1 MSAPLDSELHA
12 LVDGRL
18 AAPRDEQVRAWLA
31 SHPDEA
37 AKVHEWK
44 AQTEALH
51 AAFDSLL
58 EQPVPQD
65 LRRAALPPAWRRTL
79 LPRIAASLVWLTVGA
94 TIGFFARGSDP
105 LTGKTD
111 LSASLPHQAAIAHVV
126 YSPEVRHP
134 VEVGADQEA
143 HLVQWLSKRLGG
155 AIVIPKLG
163 TQGFFLVGGRLLPA
177 NKGPAAQIMY
187 QDKAGTRLTLYVLQE
202 TGNSETAFRFANEGK
217 ISVFYWLDGPFGYAL
232 SGELPR
238 EQLLAIAETSY
249 RQLVGR

>member
-12 LVDGRL
+12 LVDGQL
-18 AAPRDEQVRAWLA
+18 SAPRADQVRAWLA

-37 AKVHEWK
+37 AKVREWK
-44 AQTEALH
+44 AQKEALH

-58 EQPVPQD
+58 EQPMPED
-65 LRRAALPPAWRRTL
+65 LRRAAMPPAWRRAL
-79 LPRIAASLVWLTVGA
+79 WPRIAASLVWLAVGA
-94 TIGFFARGSDP
+94 TIGFFARGSVP
-105 LTGKTD
+105 LTGKAD

-143 HLVQWLSKRLGG
+143 HLVQWLSKRLGS

-163 TQGFFLVGGRLLPA
+163 AQGYFLVGGRLLPA

-202 TGNSETAFRFANEGK
+202 IGNSETAFRFANEGK
-217 ISVFYWLDGPFGYAL
+217 VSVFYWLDGPFGYAL